1 MKGSFNVITQDNVV
15 LNRDCDAI
23 EIPVGT
29 KLTLRKGEEVTI
41 MQSLGGAYTVMTEN
55 GLMVRIPGAEADA
68 IGKEPV
74 KQIEVSDASLLKDPN
89 EVEKLVWEQLKTCYD
104 PEIPVSIVELGLV
117 YLCRVTPL
125 EGGGNKAQ
133 IDFTLTA
140 PGCGMGD
147 ILKLDIEDKVKLIPG
162 IKEVDVQVL
171 VDQMW
176 DPSRMSEAARLE
188 LGMF

>member
-1 MKGSFNVITQDNVV
+1 MIAPEEVV
-15 LNRDCDAI
+15 LNRDCEAI
-23 EIPVGT
+23 EIPIGT
-29 KLTLRKGEEVTI
+29 RLTLRKGEEVTI

-55 GLMVRIPGAEADA
+55 GLVRIPGAEADA
-68 IGKEPV
+68 IGKESV
-74 KQIEVSDASLLKDPN
+74 KKIEVPDESLLKDPN
-89 EVEKLVWEQLKTCYD
+89 EVEKLVWEQLKTCFD

-117 YLCRVTPL
+117 YLCNVVPL
-125 EGGGNKAQ
+125 ESGGHKV
-133 IDFTLTA
+133 IIHFTLTA

-147 ILKLDIEDKVKLIPG
+147 ILKLDIEDKVRLIPCV
-162 IKEVDVQVL
+162 KEVDVQVL

>member
-1 MKGSFNVITQDNVV
+1 MIAQENVV
-15 LNRDCDAI
+15 LNRDCEAI
-23 EIPVGT
+23 EIPIGRR
-29 KLTLRKGEEVTI
+29 LTLRKGEEVTI
-41 MQSLGGAYTVMTEN
+41 MQSLGGAHTVMTGN

-74 KQIEVSDASLLKDPN
+74 KKIEVPDESALKDLN
-89 EVEKLVWEQLKTCYD
+89 EIEKLVWEQLKTCFD

-117 YLCRVTPL
+117 YLCHVVQL
-125 EGGGNKAQ
+125 ESGGYKAV
-133 IDFTLTA
+133 IHFTLTA

-147 ILKLDIEDKVKLIPG
+147 ILKLDIEDKIRLIPG
-162 IKEVDVQVL
+162 INEVSVEVL